1 MLKFQRNRAK
11 PELIRIFFAT
21 SLNCLRCEKKRQ
33 SPIATASMTWSDGLV
48 KKKTRIISWELKIEW
63 EHLFKMF
70 FLVIYMEK
78 LYRWASKE
86 NETKNSRIAHNKLIV
101 TAIYSATGAQAHN
114 ARRYIIFFLLLCERS
129 AKRDMWHILLH
140 NKRNVT
146 LASQHMEVLYYNGLN
161 L

>member
-1 MLKFQRNRAK
+1 M
-11 PELIRIFFAT
+11 
-21 SLNCLRCEKKRQ
+21 C
-33 SPIATASMTWSDGLV
+33 
-48 KKKTRIISWELKIEW
+48 
-63 EHLFKMF
+63 

-78 LYRWASKE
+78 LHRWATKE
-86 NETKNSRIAHNKLIV
+86 NETKNSRTAHNNLELIV

>member
-1 MLKFQRNRAK
+1 M
-11 PELIRIFFAT
+11 
-21 SLNCLRCEKKRQ
+21 KRRF
-33 SPIATASMTWSDGLV
+33 G
-48 KKKTRIISWELKIEW
+48 KKKRIISWELKIEW

-140 NKRNVT
+140 NKRIWLCETWLSPRSIWRCCVT
-146 LASQHMEVLYYNGLN
+146 TVWIYKVCMETQRFCRKSQCCLYFVNKIYLPGVFVL
-161 L
+161 